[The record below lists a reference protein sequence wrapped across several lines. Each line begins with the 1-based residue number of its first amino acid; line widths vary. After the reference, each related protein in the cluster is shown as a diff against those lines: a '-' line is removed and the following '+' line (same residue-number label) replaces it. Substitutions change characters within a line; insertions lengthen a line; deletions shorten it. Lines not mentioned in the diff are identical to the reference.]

1 MGLEECRLGMGLE
14 ERRLGMDLEEC
25 TYKNFAGV
33 WRFFGDTC
41 EQCHRDTWYST
52 CDTHGIRRSP
62 PGGIARVAPRHP
74 PQPAADHG
82 GRPPHQTF
90 ACTKLSRRN
99 GGHPPPSPR
108 LADPRRSGASARGL
122 VRPSH
127 GHDGRDDARDTISFG
142 SRAPSLRHAHSRA
155 NSLRVHD
162 PFEDAVSRVRN
173 SVPARI
179 ARLLSLCRR
188 STLVSSNV
196 VVPDVHADD
205 MRFFPIAYV
214 SMSGEKIPSMHTNH
228 ALRRPRQ
235 CRLLGARGATR

>member
-1 MGLEECRLGMGLE
+1 MVVFPLSSTEDDRYRRDARLRDDRRRLNLRCLGDLWEREERRLGMGLEECRLGMGLE

-108 LADPRRSGASARGL
+108 LAVTHMASC
-122 VRPSH
+122 
-127 GHDGRDDARDTISFG
+127 D
-142 SRAPSLRHAHSRA
+142 
-155 NSLRVHD
+155 
-162 PFEDAVSRVRN
+162 
-173 SVPARI
+173 
-179 ARLLSLCRR
+179 RLLSE
-188 STLVSSNV
+188 STVRV
-196 VVPDVHADD
+196 
-205 MRFFPIAYV
+205 
-214 SMSGEKIPSMHTNH
+214 
-228 ALRRPRQ
+228 
-235 CRLLGARGATR
+235 